1 MFKIIPLNKVG
12 GWGGGVKGDYRGCS
26 GDAGPGPDVE
36 IVPQHQLA
44 TRGDGEVDTAGDTIS
59 CSPDVGHRNPV

>member
-1 MFKIIPLNKVG
+1 MTS
-12 GWGGGVKGDYRGCS
+12 RGCS
-26 GDAGPGPDVE
+26 CDAGPGPDVE

>member
-1 MFKIIPLNKVG
+1 MGCEGRVTS
-12 GWGGGVKGDYRGCS
+12 RGCS
-26 GDAGPGPDVE
+26 GDAGPGHDVE

-44 TRGDGEVDTAGDTIS
+44 TRGDGEVDTAGDIIS